1 MATNRDDILDLLE
14 DPKVKPSLITMLIVG
29 VALGYAVKIAVD
41 AAFGRGQFKQ
51 QLPG

>member
-1 MATNRDDILDLLE
+1 MAAKRDDILDLLE
-14 DPKVKPSLITMLIVG
+14 DPKIKPSLITMLVVG

-41 AAFGRGQFKQ
+41 AIFKRGQFRP